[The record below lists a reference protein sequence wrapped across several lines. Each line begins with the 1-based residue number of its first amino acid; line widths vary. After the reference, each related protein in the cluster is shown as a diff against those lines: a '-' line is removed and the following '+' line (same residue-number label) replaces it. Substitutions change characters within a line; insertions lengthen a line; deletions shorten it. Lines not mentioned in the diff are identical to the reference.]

1 MANGRVIHLSVD
13 VTVPATVGE
22 SEVAQAI
29 NAALEGEDWIVGAA
43 IVTGVDRVEID
54 DL

>member
-1 MANGRVIHLSVD
+1 MANGRGIHLSVD

-29 NAALEGEDWIVGAA
+29 NAKGEDWIVGAA